1 MIESAVPKSTSFV
14 CSKLSFNFSNNSD
27 SSSIFRPFLFF
38 SVNFPYPELKSNQ
51 HIGIFSKLFAVYLL
65 DRLLDGILRGNRHC
79 ENLSQQSRAREY
91 CIPVIRRRR
100 RPATAAAAKASIK
113 K

>member
-51 HIGIFSKLFAVYLL
+51 HIGIFSKLLAVYLL
-65 DRLLDGILRGNRHC
+65 DRLLDGILRGNQHC
-79 ENLSQQSRAREY
+79 ENLSQQSRARERY
-91 CIPVIRRRR
+91 TRH
-100 RPATAAAAKASIK
+100 TAAMAPGDGESVN
-113 K
+113 